1 MLTYGLCSKWTDLA
15 ERLPERDSD
24 DIKCQQKNGYSELL
38 FELVSEQ
45 NKRRISVCTKSY
57 EYTSDKQNRLIA
69 GCGRLYCV
77 LDQKSGRYDRKAEIS
92 GGLCI
97 LFSIYSYRVKQR
109 YRT

>member
-1 MLTYGLCSKWTDLA
+1 MLTYGLCSEWTDLA

-57 EYTSDKQNRLIA
+57 EYTSDKQDKSIAGSNRLH
-69 GCGRLYCV
+69 CV
-77 LDQKSGRYDRKAEIS
+77 LDKESGKYAGKIGVFTR
-92 GGLCI
+92 LC
-97 LFSIYSYRVKQR
+97 LLLSIYTDRLWQGY
-109 YRT
+109 